1 MKRAYIWRHSPG
13 DDWVK
18 RWHLAA
24 TFTVAL
30 VAATLAW
37 RVYSRQQSKPAASPQ
52 LASLV
57 TAVGSRRAIEPRLT
71 GGFSYGPLM
80 SPTRSAAGVNEQP
93 PDVRIAIAEIEKLE
107 TRERSP
113 TALALLGV
121 AYLSVG
127 DAHRAVPVLEEA
139 VSVPHG
145 DARVRSDLAAAYLVR
160 ALDPDNAQDLPRA
173 LTAADLAAK
182 ADPTLV
188 EARFNRALALE
199 RLHLTVEGRQAW
211 QDYLQTDGTSAWA
224 SEARSHAITMGDEVA
239 SSADDEMSQIDRLA
253 DTDPGQPIPEPLVQ
267 PARDWLEN
275 QLLTRWPDAVG
286 RSSTSEARAI
296 VARARRVASAVAMA
310 AGDAYFG
317 AAIDAI
323 EKTDGS
329 PAMVSR
335 LASAHIAFRRAT
347 TQYENN
353 EFVESGRGFATIR
366 GPLERARSPLAY
378 AARLQIAISAYFAGD
393 IDGCTR
399 ELDAIIPEL
408 DKGRYVRLLGQTYRM
423 RALVESVRARFG
435 RALEYN
441 MRALQLFQAGLDAEN
456 LAAIESSVAE
466 ILEFLGEPREAWA
479 HRARGLAGLR
489 AVRNPR
495 RRHTML
501 ISSVLA
507 CLRQGSPEAAA
518 YFQTAVLDNAKR
530 WNRPEALA
538 EAYVRQ
544 AELHGQIGDITRVST
559 DLAEARRW
567 TGMAPPGALSRQ
579 IEARIQLASASF
591 TNQGP
596 AVLDESALTA
606 ALSYLRKAGLN
617 WALAKAYLARGRA
630 YAARGR
636 PDLAE
641 QDFLAG
647 IEEFEAQRAA
657 LTAESLRASY
667 FDQPWDLFREMI
679 SLQTTTRRRPDVAL
693 NFAERG
699 RARTLLEAVARSDRA
714 VPFDV
719 RALQSRLPSGVT
731 IVYYSVLEYSL
742 VVWRLTPTRLESYER
757 SVTSAELSRLVNRF
771 RTDLDDRSL
780 AFDAAGQLYD
790 LLVRDALK
798 DVPPDSTLVFIPD
811 GVLHG
816 VPFAALVDRGTGR
829 YLVQDKPIAVAP
841 SASVFI
847 EASAPRHD
855 PPARDRT
862 ALVVGSPDTRGSGES
877 PLADLPDAR
886 REVEEISRLYSSVD
900 TLTASD
906 ATKQRFLDAFDKHD
920 IVHFAGHAISN
931 SDFPALSRLVFAGS
945 EDGISDSLF
954 AHELAS
960 RHFTRARLLVLAA
973 CQTSGGRIRAGEGV
987 LSLARPFL
995 AAGVPTVVASLW
1007 DADDRATR
1015 TLLVAFHERLRA
1027 GATPPQALRAAQL
1040 AALASADRDVR
1051 GVSKW
1056 AGFIVIGSVGA
1067 SVAVDDSFAE
1077 GRGRVR

>member
-1 MKRAYIWRHSPG
+1 LPG

-24 TFTVAL
+24 AVIVAL
-30 VAATLAW
+30 VATGLAW
-37 RVYSRQQSKPAASPQ
+37 RLYSRQRSELRASPQ

-57 TAVGSRRAIEPRLT
+57 AAVGSRRAIEPRLS

-80 SPTRSAAGVNEQP
+80 SAARSAASVNEQP
-93 PDVRIAIAEIEKLE
+93 PDVRIAIAEIEKFE
-107 TRERSP
+107 MRERTP
-113 TALALLGV
+113 AALALLGA

-127 DAHRAVPVLEEA
+127 DARRAVPALEEA
-139 VSVPHG
+139 ASVPHA
-145 DARVRSDLAAAYLVR
+145 DAHVRSDLAAAYLVR
-160 ALDPDNAQDLPRA
+160 ALDADNAQDLPRA
-173 LTAADLAAK
+173 LTAADVAAK
-182 ADPTLV
+182 ADPALV

-199 RLHLTVEGRQAW
+199 RLHLTTAGRQAW
-211 QDYLQTDGTSAWA
+211 QDYLQIDGASAWA
-224 SEARSHAITMGDEVA
+224 SEARSHAFAMGEQTA
-239 SSADDEMSQIDRLA
+239 SSTDDEMSQIDRLA
-253 DTDPGQPIPEPLVQ
+253 NADPSLSIPEPLVQ

-275 QLLTRWPDAVG
+275 QLLTRWPDAIG
-286 RSSTSEARAI
+286 RSSASDARAI
-296 VARARRVASAVAMA
+296 VARAKRVAHALAVT
-310 AGDAYFG
+310 AGDVYFA

-323 EKTDGS
+323 EKADGS
-329 PAMVSR
+329 SGTAH
-335 LASAHIAFRRAT
+335 LASAHIAFRRAM

-353 EFVESGRGFATIR
+353 EFVESGRGFAAVR
-366 GPLERARSPLAY
+366 APLERARSPLAA

-393 IDGCTR
+393 IDGSTR

-408 DKGRYVRLLGQTYRM
+408 DRGRYVRLLGQTYRM

-435 RALEYN
+435 RALDYN
-441 MRALQLFQAGLDAEN
+441 IRALHLFESGLDAEN

-466 ILEFLGEPREAWA
+466 ILEFLGEPRQAWV
-479 HRARGLAGLR
+479 HRARGLASLR
-489 AVRNPR
+489 SVRNPR

-501 ISSVLA
+501 VSSVLA

-567 TGMAPPGALSRQ
+567 TGMVPAGALSRQ
-579 IEARIQLASASF
+579 IEARVQLASASF
-591 TNQGP
+591 TSQAP
-596 AVLDESALTA
+596 AVLDESALTQ

-657 LTAESLRASY
+657 LTGESLRTSY
-667 FDQPWDLFREMI
+667 FDQPWDLFREMVN
-679 SLQTTTRRRPDVAL
+679 LQTTTRRRPDVAL

-731 IVYYSVLEYSL
+731 VIYYSVLEYSL
-742 VVWRLTPTRLESYER
+742 VVWRLTPTRLESFEK
-757 SVTSAELSRLVNRF
+757 SVTAVELSRLVNRF
-771 RTDLDDRSL
+771 RSGLDDPSL
-780 AFDAAGQLYD
+780 VFDAGGQLYD
-790 LLVRDALK
+790 LLVRNAVK
-798 DVPPDSTLVFIPD
+798 DVSADSTLVFVPD

-829 YLVQDKPIAVAP
+829 YLIQDKSLAVAP

-847 EASAPRHD
+847 EASAQRRDPRD
-855 PPARDRT
+855 PDRT
-862 ALVVGSPDTRGSGES
+862 ALVVGSPDTRGSDES
-877 PLADLPDAR
+877 PMADLPDAR
-886 REVEEISRLYSSVD
+886 REVEEIAKLYNTVD

-906 ATKQRFLDAFDKHD
+906 ATKQRFLDAFDRHD
-920 IVHFAGHAISN
+920 VVHFAGHAISN
-931 SDFPALSRLVFAGS
+931 SDFPSLSRLVFAGPVH
-945 EDGISDSLF
+945 GISDSLF

-960 RHFTRARLLVLAA
+960 RHFTRTRLLVLAA

-1015 TLLVAFHERLRA
+1015 SLLVAFHARLRA
-1027 GATPPQALRAAQL
+1027 GANPAQALRVAQL
-1040 AALASADRDVR
+1040 AALTSADRSMRD
-1051 GVSKW
+1051 VSKW

-1067 SVAVDDSFAE
+1067 SAAVDDVVTA
-1077 GRGRVR
+1077 GRGRFR